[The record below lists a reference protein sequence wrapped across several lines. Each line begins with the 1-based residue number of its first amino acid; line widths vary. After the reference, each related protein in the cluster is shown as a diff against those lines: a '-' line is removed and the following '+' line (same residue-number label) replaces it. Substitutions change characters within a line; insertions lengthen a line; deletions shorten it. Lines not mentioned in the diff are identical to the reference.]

1 MGNDRTYDVVNVRV
15 DGEIEDDRWKKLTD
29 FIDEW
34 KSSRKS
40 SKKFYMQ
47 QIAKMAEKFKEQQTS
62 ELEEAAKGYR
72 RVERTVSEIIE

>member
-47 QIAKMAEKFKEQQTS
+47 QIAKMAEKFKEQQKNK
-62 ELEEAAKGYR
+62 LEEAAKGYR

>member
-1 MGNDRTYDVVNVRV
+1 MRV
-15 DGEIEDDRWKKLTD
+15 DGEIENDRWKKLTD

-47 QIAKMAEKFKEQQTS
+47 QIAKMAEKFKEQQKNK
-62 ELEEAAKGYR
+62 LEEAAKGYR